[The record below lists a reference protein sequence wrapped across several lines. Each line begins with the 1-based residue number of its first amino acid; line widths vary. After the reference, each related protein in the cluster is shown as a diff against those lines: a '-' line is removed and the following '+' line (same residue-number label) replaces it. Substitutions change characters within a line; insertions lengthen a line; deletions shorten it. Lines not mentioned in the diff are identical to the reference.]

1 MIQKGSDA
9 SFDVDRLALV
19 DMHLLDGHD
28 VDIDLDESD
37 RAGHAGHTSLH
48 QGIGTGTGTGTGR
61 GGGRT
66 GHFVSPVG
74 MPLKDQHRQ
83 WHVVSPLPS
92 SHPSQRAPA
101 AAASLVAR
109 SGSLTKKG
117 SGPGGAGRRPD
128 DSLLHEVEAA
138 VAFVNAL
145 VPSPAP
151 AAAPAAV
158 PAGH

>member
-28 VDIDLDESD
+28 VDIDLDVSD

-48 QGIGTGTGTGTGR
+48 QGTGTGTGTGR
-61 GGGRT
+61 GGGQY

-83 WHVVSPLPS
+83 WHVVSPPPS
-92 SHPSQRAPA
+92 SQTSRRAPA
-101 AAASLVAR
+101 AVAAAGSLAAR
-109 SGSLTKKG
+109 SGSMTKKG

-145 VPSPAP
+145 VPSPA
-151 AAAPAAV
+151 AAPAAV

>member
-28 VDIDLDESD
+28 VEIDLDGSD
-37 RAGHAGHTSLH
+37 RASHAGHTSLH
-48 QGIGTGTGTGTGR
+48 QGTGTGR

-83 WHVVSPLPS
+83 WHVVSPPTS
-92 SHPSQRAPA
+92 SQTSQRAPA
-101 AAASLVAR
+101 AAAGVAAR

-151 AAAPAAV
+151 AAV